1 MADTKIV
8 DEYPAGTFVWECK
21 RLGDTITLIDAADME
36 FGAFE
41 DAMASGEAGVGM
53 LIKTACK
60 TEADHAIV
68 RRLRMR
74 EINALFTAWSNGATP
89 GE

>member
-1 MADTKIV
+1 MPDTNN
-8 DEYPAGTFVWECK
+8 DEYPVGTFSWACK
-21 RLGDTITLIDAADME
+21 RTGETINLVDAGDME

-41 DAMASGEAGVGM
+41 DAMEKGEAGVGM
-53 LIKTACK
+53 LVKAACI
-60 TEADHAIV
+60 TEADHAAV